1 MAELIGKRVQSKLTK
16 NQFKSGKRLKY
27 FSLRKAMNLD
37 LNNKA
42 YTNTDLMRNLQQL
55 MDEAN
60 WRLFDASLRKNK
72 GETIGIADV
81 PDFQA
86 RIKKLPDSDEYGFKA
101 FIQPE
106 RRNRQ
111 SIIQSIEY
119 VRSFLENENTTAEGF
134 RRNQEKQ
141 FEELKKAIIKEYNIN
156 MDKLTI
162 SEMQDLGDIM
172 NELRHNNIL
181 GNRKLE
187 HEAKKE
193 YTYNDVLAEV
203 GKFIKSNRLKRDTT
217 GGLTVDAR
225 QELEDL
231 IDRLKK
237 PDTKRKI
244 EEIESNPA
252 DIAPLP
258 EWEEY
263 TNRELRIKRKGAR

>member
-55 MDEAN
+55 MNEAN

-72 GETIGIADV
+72 GETLGIADV

-101 FIQPE
+101 FIQPD

-134 RRNQEKQ
+134 RRNQEKR
-141 FEELKKAIIKEYNIN
+141 FTELRKAIIKEYNIN

-172 NELRHNNIL
+172 NELRRS
-181 GNRKLE
+181 GVLE
-187 HEAKKE
+187 RGATSFEARQE
-193 YTYNDVLAEV
+193 YKYNDILAEV
-203 GKFIKSNRLKRDTT
+203 GKYIKSNRLKRNTS
-217 GGLTVDAR
+217 GGLTEEAR
-225 QELEDL
+225 QELVDLVNSFKREDP
-231 IDRLKK
+231 R
-237 PDTKRKI
+237 RKI
-244 EEIESNPA
+244 ERLINNPA
-252 DIAPLP
+252 DTEALP
-258 EWEEY
+258 GWDEY
-263 TNRELRIKRKGAR
+263 VNRDMRIKRKGAR